1 MDEVTRTVVQRWL
14 SKAWNDL
21 RTAQTMIAVTSPP
34 ADTVCFH
41 AQQCVEKCLKAFLT
55 AANRHVEKTHDL
67 TRLVELCSQVDQ
79 DFQRLRDIAVQLAD
93 YAVTGRYPDDSQ
105 DLSPEEAVT
114 AAQLADEAMRFT
126 RQKLGMGEPLDKPQG
141 YP

>member
-1 MDEVTRTVVQRWL
+1 MDEMTRAVVERWL

-21 RTAQTMIAVTSPP
+21 RTAQTMLAVAAPP
-34 ADTVCFH
+34 SETVCFH

-93 YAVTGRYPDDSQ
+93 YAVTGRYPDDGQ
-105 DLSPEEAVT
+105 DLSIEEAAA
-114 AAQLADEAMRFT
+114 AAQSANEAMRFT
-126 RQKLGMGEPLDKPQG
+126 RQKLGVGESP
-141 YP
+141 